1 MSANGTL
8 SDGAL
13 NSPPSRPA
21 SSTSAPPASLVFD
34 EEDAP
39 EFMESHSLESDNL
52 LEETPSAVNLTN
64 DEHIGLGTLG
74 TDDDEEETLL
84 SQRIDEE
91 AKNARLWHIA
101 AWRPYFNVSTRTVQ
115 QRLLRVFDLR
125 KPFFDEQVIGVRDME
140 SNTTTASPAG
150 DLYAP
155 FWLATSLVLVVS
167 ALGNLSS
174 YVTLPAD
181 CEVDWRTDYGK
192 LTLGASLF
200 YSFVSWVPALVALCA
215 RRTGFELG
223 TLHAVS
229 LYPCHL
235 SRGMDALYMRACVCV
250 CVCGRYGYALL
261 PLLPAAVLSL
271 VPSAVLRWLVLL
283 LACTASF
290 LFIMRNMR
298 GASPPILGLV
308 AAIHAVMALL
318 LRIYFFSFSAAT
330 CTVKD

>member
-229 LYPCHL
+229 LY
-235 SRGMDALYMRACVCV
+235 
-250 CVCGRYGYALL
+250 GYALL

-298 GASPPILGLV
+298 YLCLSAMTASV
-308 AAIHAVMALL
+308 
-318 LRIYFFSFSAAT
+318 
-330 CTVKD
+330 